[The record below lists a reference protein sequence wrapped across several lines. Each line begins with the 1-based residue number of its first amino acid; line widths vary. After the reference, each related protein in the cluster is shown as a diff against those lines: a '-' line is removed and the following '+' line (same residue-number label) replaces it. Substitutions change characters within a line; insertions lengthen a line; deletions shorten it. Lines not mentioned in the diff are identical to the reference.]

1 MEKEKKDHRLS
12 DEVVKLQKHRIML
25 WCAIIIIA
33 FFLIVQFTVAN
44 CGNKVLADQFTFA
57 STISSI
63 ILSVIAIIMSVVSG
77 ESINN
82 LLHKF
87 RDVHDE
93 ISDVPDK
100 IDSSIQKMDDAS
112 SKFEGIYD
120 NLRETPQKIKES
132 TEVMKEISKH
142 VDGSV
147 ESLSILMKEIQNKTE
162 NWHLLREDLKEIKEG
177 FQNMAFTS
185 DIKSENDGSILSEQ
199 QARAISKNGS
209 LFGSLLLYAVK
220 LAKDENKYFSLN
232 AFSST
237 VDSEEYNHYFYG
249 YFISSRATGI
259 FIVREL
265 KEEAMEKKFE
275 ILQYNHGL
283 DSLKDYLVEEANNNE
298 RLKELIPLVE
308 KFIDEAD
315 SVVLTT
321 E

>member
-1 MEKEKKDHRLS
+1 MEKEKKEPRLS

-44 CGNKVLADQFTFA
+44 CGNKILADQFTFA

-93 ISDVPDK
+93 ISDVPGK
-100 IDSSIQKMDDAS
+100 IDSSIQKMDNAS

-120 NLRETPQKIKES
+120 NLKETPQKIKES

-142 VDGSV
+142 VDDSV
-147 ESLSILMKEIQNKTE
+147 ESLSNLMKEIQNKTE
-162 NWHLLREDLKEIKEG
+162 NWHLLRDDLKEIKEG

-185 DIKSENDGSILSEQ
+185 DVRDENDNNDLSKKQAKSIFES
-199 QARAISKNGS
+199 GS
-209 LFGSLLLYAVK
+209 LFGSLLLYTVK
-220 LAKDENKYFSLN
+220 LAKDKGRYFSLN
-232 AFSST
+232 GFTSLVAE
-237 VDSEEYNHYFYG
+237 EEYKRYFHG
-249 YFISSRATGI
+249 YFIALRSTGI
-259 FIVREL
+259 ITVKEL
-265 KEEAMEKKFE
+265 SEDIAGRKFE
-275 ILQYNHGL
+275 ILKYNRGL
-283 DSLKDYLVEEANNNE
+283 DSLKEFLEEKADGNE
-298 RLKELIPLVE
+298 RLKNLIPVVE

-315 SVVLTT
+315 GVTSTT

>member
-1 MEKEKKDHRLS
+1 MEKEKKDPRLS

-112 SKFEGIYD
+112 GKFEGIYD
-120 NLRETPQKIKES
+120 NLRETPQKIEES
-132 TEVMKEISKH
+132 TKLMQDVSNH
-142 VDGSV
+142 VDGSIEKLFNLLAV
-147 ESLSILMKEIQNKTE
+147 VQSKTESL
-162 NWHLLREDLKEIKEG
+162 DLIRDDVRKIKEG
-177 FQNMAFTS
+177 LLES
-185 DIKSENDGSILSEQ
+185 PVVEESPHGSNILNKKQIEE
-199 QARAISKNGS
+199 ISISGS
-209 LFGSLLLYAVK
+209 PFGALLLYAIK
-220 LAKDENKYFSLN
+220 LAKDMNKQLSLTDLVSVLGEP
-232 AFSST
+232 A
-237 VDSEEYNHYFYG
+237 SESYFYG
-249 YFISSRATGI
+249 YYIASMATGM
-259 FIVREL
+259 FAAREIVKR
-265 KEEAMEKKFE
+265 KVFE
-275 ILQYNHGL
+275 IHKYDNGL
-283 DSLKDYLVEEANNNE
+283 NSLREKLVADLATDQNKLVE
-298 RLKELIPLVE
+298 RIGLVE
-308 KFIDEAD
+308 KLIENALPIEDVKD
-315 SVVLTT
+315 K
-321 E
+321 

>member
-1 MEKEKKDHRLS
+1 MEKEKKDPRLS

-93 ISDVPDK
+93 ISDVPGK
-100 IDSSIQKMDDAS
+100 IDSSIQRMDNAS

-120 NLRETPQKIKES
+120 NLKETPQKIKES

-142 VDGSV
+142 VDDSV
-147 ESLSILMKEIQNKTE
+147 ASLSDLITEVQNKTE
-162 NWHLLREDLKEIKEG
+162 NWHLLRDDLKEIKEG

-185 DIKSENDGSILSEQ
+185 DVKDENDDNDLSKKQAKSIFE
-199 QARAISKNGS
+199 NGS
-209 LFGSLLLYAVK
+209 LFGSLLLYALK
-220 LAKDENKYFSLN
+220 LAKDKGRYFLLNSFSSLVADEENKK
-232 AFSST
+232 
-237 VDSEEYNHYFYG
+237 YFYG
-249 YFISSRATGI
+249 YFIALRSTGI
-259 FIVREL
+259 IKI
-265 KEEAMEKKFE
+265 KEVVEDIPERKFE
-275 ILQYNHGL
+275 ILNYNCGL
-283 DSLKDYLVEEANNNE
+283 DTLREYLVEKSVDNE
-298 RLKELIPLVE
+298 TLTALIPSVE
-308 KFIDEAD
+308 KFIDKAD
-315 SVVLTT
+315 SVISTT

>member
-1 MEKEKKDHRLS
+1 MEKEKKDPRLS

-100 IDSSIQKMDDAS
+100 IDSSIQKMDGAS

-120 NLRETPQKIKES
+120 NLRETPQKIEES
-132 TEVMKEISKH
+132 TKLMQNVSDH
-142 VDGSV
+142 VDGSIEKLFNLLTV
-147 ESLSILMKEIQNKTE
+147 VQSKTESL
-162 NWHLLREDLKEIKEG
+162 DLIRDDVKKIKEG
-177 FQNMAFTS
+177 LLESPNVEEKLQKS
-185 DIKSENDGSILSEQ
+185 DRLSEKQ
-199 QARAISKNGS
+199 VEEISISGS
-209 LFGSLLLYAVK
+209 PFGALLLYAIK
-220 LAKDENKYFSLN
+220 LAKDKDKQLSLTELVSTLGEPASEN
-232 AFSST
+232 
-237 VDSEEYNHYFYG
+237 YFYG
-249 YFISSRATGI
+249 YYIASKATGI
-259 FIVREL
+259 FTGRRGDKDGV
-265 KEEAMEKKFE
+265 FE
-275 ILQYNHGL
+275 IKEYNKGL
-283 DSLKDYLVEEANNNE
+283 NSLKQNLLTKRATERNKLEESIDLVERLMENALPVTHTTNE
-298 RLKELIPLVE
+298 
-308 KFIDEAD
+308 
-315 SVVLTT
+315 
-321 E
+321 